1 MLAIPAVSKAIV
13 LQVIDKNIFDTNIL
27 WMDELTSSVAYE
39 QMKWY
44 PMKYS
49 MLVQKDETLI
59 DIWWDTEILIKRESN
74 LHGDNFP

>member
-1 MLAIPAVSKAIV
+1 MLAIPAVTKAIV

-39 QMKWY
+39 QMQWY

-59 DIWWDTEILIKRESN
+59 DIWWDTKILIKRESN